1 MPPFGLDGVY
11 ISEPCPSYC
20 SGHGDCVSGVCFC
33 DLGYTGK
40 AAGMSDD
47 LFVKYPSLVTI
58 FHVTSSKEIDSEFV
72 LL

>member
-40 AAGMSDD
+40 ASDKC
-47 LFVKYPSLVTI
+47 LFVKYVSLVTI
-58 FHVTSSKEIDSEFV
+58 FHVTSSKEIYSKFN
-72 LL
+72 LP